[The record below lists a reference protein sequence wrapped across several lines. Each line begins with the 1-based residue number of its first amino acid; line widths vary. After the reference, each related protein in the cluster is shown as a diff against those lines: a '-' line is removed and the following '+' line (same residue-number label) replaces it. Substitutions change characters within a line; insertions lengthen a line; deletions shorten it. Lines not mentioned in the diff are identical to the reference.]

1 MTVILYLDV
10 FFLINLLMNG
20 LLLLLT
26 AKILR
31 VRPEWRRV
39 ILAAV
44 TGACWAC
51 IVVWM
56 QSRQGMQDAYS
67 GGWISDLLR
76 WGQLAGNGFLTAC
89 MTRIAFGK
97 KRPEEFLKN
106 LVVFWIVSIAA
117 GGLFEAVWFVKNRS
131 LLRFLCCAAGM
142 YFGGRAAVIFLQE
155 RMRIQKNL
163 YEVTL
168 YYQGRKEQVTAL
180 LDTGNQLFE
189 PYGHQPVHVISKEA
203 ASRLCEKVTRVIYIP
218 YSAVGTG
225 YGLLPGIQVDAMD
238 VKKEGKLI
246 RHWEFPWLAISREP
260 LSVCH
265 QYEMLLHGEEQ

>member
-1 MTVILYLDV
+1 MGHPQLAVILYLDV

-26 AKILR
+26 AKVLQ
-31 VRPEWRRV
+31 VRPKWKWV
-39 ILAAV
+39 ILAAAI
-44 TGACWAC
+44 GACWAC
-51 IVVWM
+51 AAVWI
-56 QSRQGMQDAYS
+56 QSRLGK
-67 GGWISDLLR
+67 
-76 WGQLAGNGFLTAC
+76 LAGSGILAAW
-89 MTRIAFGK
+89 MTRMAFGK
-97 KRPEEFLKN
+97 KQPEEFLKN
-106 LVVFWIVSIAA
+106 LAVFCIVSIAA
-117 GGLFEAVWFVKNRS
+117 GGLFEAVWSVESRGV
-131 LLRFLCCAAGM
+131 LCFLCCAAGM

-168 YYQGRKEQVTAL
+168 YYQGKKEQVTAL

-246 RHWEFPWLAISREP
+246 RHWELPWLAISREP
-260 LSVCH
+260 LSIRH